1 MKTHNC
7 NAQHHQDHTGDTVQG
22 PGGRLV
28 GEQCSDPRPD
38 QGKYNAQDPYRPVG
52 HTTDGKMG
60 CSTGKCGKC
69 HDEDAGSYSGL
80 QFITQDRSQDQ
91 QHHHTAAGA
100 DETADEADHHAAYQR
115 LEGSF
120 LCGDAL
126 HGFLGGHY
134 GTDNE
139 FDT

>member
-1 MKTHNC
+1 M
-7 NAQHHQDHTGDTVQG
+7 
-22 PGGRLV
+22 GG
-28 GEQCSDPRPD
+28 S
-38 QGKYNAQDPYRPVG
+38 A
-52 HTTDGKMG
+52 
-60 CSTGKCGKC
+60 GKCGKC